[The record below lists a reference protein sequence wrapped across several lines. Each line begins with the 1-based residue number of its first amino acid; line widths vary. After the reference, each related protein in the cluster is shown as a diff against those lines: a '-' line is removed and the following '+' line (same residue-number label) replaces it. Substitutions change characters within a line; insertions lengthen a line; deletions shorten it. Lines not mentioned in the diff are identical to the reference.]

1 MLARVGPRAFPSR
14 DPEHLHVGI
23 RRPVSFLG
31 YGGIQHLSIFLQQFA
46 PYFSIS
52 SSNSRNNLCTQVN
65 QGCSFSAGFP

>member
-14 DPEHLHVGI
+14 DPEHLLVGI

-31 YGGIQHLSIFLQQFA
+31 YRGIQHLSIFLQQFA

-52 SSNSRNNLCTQVN
+52 
-65 QGCSFSAGFP
+65 